1 MANNQK
7 PKKRNNDVSFF
18 LHVLPDSIKSE
29 INVAQLGKV
38 VKLYDD
44 NKKAY
49 IEPLALKSNGEQRP
63 ILVGVHIG
71 KRLRKEISVDDV
83 ALVTFLDRS
92 IANFNGDNKPFELS
106 SKRMHSLNDAFVIDI
121 Y

>member
-1 MANNQK
+1 MAKVKNK
-7 PKKRNNDVSFF
+7 NNDVLFF

-29 INVAQLGKV
+29 INVAQLGRV

-49 IEPLALKSNGEQRP
+49 IDLLALKSNGEKRP

-71 KRLRKEISVDDV
+71 KRLRQEIAVDDV
-83 ALVTFLDRS
+83 VLITFLDRS